1 MEGYEIAWQQA
12 LGELQK
18 TISPITYSTYI
29 EQLKPVDIDGRK
41 LVLVTP
47 SKLFAQQAEKVI
59 DKIRDAI
66 KVAGTGLTDVKV
78 YVGDGKED
86 YMNQFE
92 DIPNK

>member
-41 LVLVTP
+41 LVLVMP
-47 SKLFAQQAEKVI
+47 PWL
-59 DKIRDAI
+59 
-66 KVAGTGLTDVKV
+66 
-78 YVGDGKED
+78 
-86 YMNQFE
+86 
-92 DIPNK
+92 